1 MKKASMIILKIL
13 LIAVIFAASLVL
25 LVWGGL
31 NIAKFFIYSDYY
43 SSKTNI
49 CKNPGIHDNFVCQG
63 IAVSEE
69 NEKILVCGYMT
80 DKTNSRIYVTDSDN
94 DSYYVNLTRDGE
106 VFTGHAGGMAI
117 TGDTVYLANGSKL
130 YTFSLSEILSLNNG
144 DSVDIGKGTKVNN
157 SASFVYSDENYV
169 YVGEFHDGGKY
180 VTKHP
185 YQTNDGLYHAIITKY
200 SVNDLTTP
208 IKIYS
213 VRDKVQGACFTPD
226 GKVVLSTSYGLS
238 DTVYYVYNEADAID
252 SGLTLDGAPLYYLNG
267 CVKEMKGPAM
277 GEDLDYYEG
286 KVITLTESASD
297 KYIFG
302 KFFFANKIVAIEF

>member
-1 MKKASMIILKIL
+1 MKKVSMIILKIL

-130 YTFSLSEILSLNNG
+130 YTFSLSEILSL
-144 DSVDIGKGTKVNN
+144 
-157 SASFVYSDENYV
+157 
-169 YVGEFHDGGKY
+169 
-180 VTKHP
+180 
-185 YQTNDGLYHAIITKY
+185 
-200 SVNDLTTP
+200 
-208 IKIYS
+208 
-213 VRDKVQGACFTPD
+213 
-226 GKVVLSTSYGLS
+226 
-238 DTVYYVYNEADAID
+238 
-252 SGLTLDGAPLYYLNG
+252 
-267 CVKEMKGPAM
+267 
-277 GEDLDYYEG
+277 
-286 KVITLTESASD
+286 
-297 KYIFG
+297 
-302 KFFFANKIVAIEF
+302 